1 VFILGSVVLALF
13 RKLSACALVFAALTC
28 ALPSSTSQAP
38 TEHKP
43 ISGMGPAHPPVYSH
57 KSSTTENTIVDS
69 GPVVFQDI
77 AGAAGLA
84 GWNHTMGAADK
95 GLICDV
101 NGSGIG
107 LIDYDNDGWLDIYF
121 VNGSNFN
128 ALDGKQE
135 PPHAALFHNN
145 HDGTFTDVAA
155 KAGVTNDRWGFG
167 VAIADYDNDG
177 WPDIFVTNLGKN
189 RLYHNNHDGTFTD
202 VAEKA
207 GVALGN
213 WSAGATWGD
222 YDGDGRLDLFVTGYV
237 HFDRNNLP
245 YEKTKAVGY
254 SYCEFRGEPVMCGPK
269 NIEGEP
275 DHLFHN
281 NGDGTFTEV
290 SAKAGVSD
298 ETNRYYGF
306 TPVFVD
312 VNNDG
317 KVDLVVADDST
328 LSYLYINR
336 GDGTFE
342 DSSYATGFGLNQDGH
357 EVAAMGLAV
366 GDYLNNGLLDFAI
379 SDFSDEPK
387 LLFRNDGNGNFT
399 EVSMRSG
406 IGKVSMPFLGWGAGF
421 IDYDNDGW
429 LDLMFINGHIYPAA
443 DRLDWGTSY
452 NERPLLFR
460 NTRDGKFEAVPAVK
474 GTGLAQVISG
484 RGAAF
489 GDLFNDGKVD
499 VVISRIEGSP
509 LLFRNVYPDHHHWAE
524 VKLVGGAKGPADA
537 VGATVYLNANGT
549 RQRRDVISG
558 GSYVSTNDPRV
569 HFGLGDAADAGTAE
583 IRWPSGA
590 KETVKLPAVD
600 RIYTITEGHGI
611 TSAMCAGQPC
621 TAAATTGP
629 PPNSPRSK
637 P

>member
-1 VFILGSVVLALF
+1 
-13 RKLSACALVFAALTC
+13 
-28 ALPSSTSQAP
+28 
-38 TEHKP
+38 
-43 ISGMGPAHPPVYSH
+43 MGPAHPAINSH
-57 KSSTTENTIVDS
+57 KTATTENSLVDS

-77 AGAAGLA
+77 ARAAGLA

-101 NGSGIG
+101 NGSGVG
-107 LIDYDNDGWLDIYF
+107 LIDYDNDGWLDIYL

-177 WPDIFVTNLGKN
+177 WPDIYVTNLGKN

-202 VAEKA
+202 VADKA
-207 GVALGN
+207 GVTLGN
-213 WSAGATWGD
+213 WSAGAAWGD
-222 YDGDGRLDLFVTGYV
+222 YDGDGRLDLFVTGYI

-317 KVDLVVADDST
+317 KVDLVVSDDST

-342 DSSYATGFGLNQDGH
+342 DASYASGFGLNQDGH

-387 LLFRNDGNGNFT
+387 LLFRNDGTGNFT

-406 IGKVSMPFLGWGAGF
+406 VGKVSMPYLGWGAGF

-452 NERPLLFR
+452 SERPLLFR
-460 NTRDGKFEAVPAVK
+460 NTRDGKFEVVPAVK
-474 GTGLAQVISG
+474 GTGLAEVISG

-499 VVISRIEGSP
+499 VVISRIEGPP
-509 LLFRNVYPDHHHWAE
+509 LLFRNVHPDHHHWVE
-524 VKLVGGAKGPADA
+524 LKLVGGPKSPNDA
-537 VGATVYLNANGT
+537 VGATVYLSANGM
-549 RQRRDVISG
+549 RQRQDVMSG
-558 GSYVSTNDPRV
+558 GSYVSTNDPRP
-569 HFGLGDAADAGTAE
+569 HFGLGDALDAGTAE
-583 IRWPSGA
+583 IHWPSGA
-590 KETVKLPAVD
+590 KETVRLPAVD
-600 RIYTITEGHGI
+600 RIYTITEGRGI
-611 TSAMCAGQPC
+611 TSTLCGGQPC
-621 TAAATTGP
+621 PPSTTPGP
-629 PPNSPRSK
+629 ESGSPRSK